1 MFVMNAATDESPMAT
16 VDTTSQSLPTPD
28 DAPSQAAE
36 GIAAPAAAPSTSMQA
51 AVVKTVTALGYEVV
65 DIERT
70 GGGLL
75 RITIDRMAGK
85 TYPNTDPGAP
95 PDMVNIDDC
104 EIVTR
109 QLQYALEVDN
119 VDYRRLEV
127 SSPGLD
133 RPLRK
138 LADFVRFEGEPAE
151 VTLRMPFQGRKKF
164 RGLLAM
170 REDGGLRLVLD
181 DSVGLP
187 HNPKVRV
194 GKKAA
199 ALAAAN
205 TVPTLDF
212 DLNEVRDARLVPVV
226 NFKGRSAAQTADDDG
241 GLKA

>member
-1 MFVMNAATDESPMAT
+1 MFVMNAATA
-16 VDTTSQSLPTPD
+16 DTLPTPD
-28 DAPSQAAE
+28 DAPTQAAP
-36 GIAAPAAAPSTSMQA
+36 GDAAMPAVPTAAQNTSMQA
-51 AVVKTVTALGYEVV
+51 AVHKTVTALGYDVV

-75 RITIDRMAGK
+75 RITIDRIAGK
-85 TYPNTDPGAP
+85 VYPNTDPGAP

-104 EIVTR
+104 EAVTR
-109 QLQYALEVDN
+109 QLQYALEVDK

-138 LADFVRFEGEPAE
+138 VADFARFAGEAAE
-151 VTLRMPFQGRKKF
+151 VTLRLPFQGRKKF
-164 RGLLAM
+164 KGLLAM
-170 REDGGLRLVLD
+170 RDDGGLRLVLD
-181 DSVGLP
+181 DSVGQP
-187 HNPKVRV
+187 YNPKVRV

-199 ALAAAN
+199 AAAASQ

-212 DLNEVRDARLVPVV
+212 DLSEVRDARLVPVV